1 MEEKLSKNRRNV
13 LKSIG
18 AGIGATGFAGLGA
31 ASDDDS
37 TTEQTIDVRTETLS
51 ANVTNAYF
59 GQAQRTETTRALNEF
74 LREQGLHADRTRLTG
89 TRVNADFVSEH
100 VSLKAPFQSSE
111 DTTEGYLDLRVFD
124 DSTVTAKAFVD
135 GTAYVA
141 DRFTLRSAGAD
152 VMTELDREQLTQSAV
167 STQVTRDCS
176 ATYTFNGDGYGC
188 KILQGLAAVGAS
200 VLMLVP
206 EPSSTAIGTV
216 ALAGILGGGCTL
228 FEAVNKYFEDCDV
241 GKLQLCVVQPCAV
254 CTPSLYLYPVDCA

>member
-1 MEEKLSKNRRNV
+1 MKEKLSKNRRNV

-37 TTEQTIDVRTETLS
+37 TTEQTIEVQTETLS

-100 VSLKAPFQSSE
+100 VSLKTPFQSSE

-124 DSTVTAKAFVD
+124 GSTVTAKAFVD
-135 GTAYVA
+135 GTVYVS
-141 DRFTLRSAGAD
+141 DLLTIRRAGAD
-152 VMTELDREQLTQSAV
+152 GQ
-167 STQVTRDCS
+167 
-176 ATYTFNGDGYGC
+176 Y
-188 KILQGLAAVGAS
+188 
-200 VLMLVP
+200 
-206 EPSSTAIGTV
+206 
-216 ALAGILGGGCTL
+216 AGH
-228 FEAVNKYFEDCDV
+228 
-241 GKLQLCVVQPCAV
+241 P
-254 CTPSLYLYPVDCA
+254 